1 MNTHDPLL
9 SSEGVCRQL
18 GILKYHPDV
27 KPREEMPG
35 LEDSKSDSATE
46 VAVPIVRVQLV
57 ESTEVLPQQST
68 AVSVKL
74 DGCRGST
81 GPWVLEPDLEL
92 GMSGLC
98 MEPSFLE
105 VVQDEAQVI
114 VTNPTGF
121 TQRLKQGFHLGTLEK
136 AEAVFDAA

>member
-1 MNTHDPLL
+1 
-9 SSEGVCRQL
+9 
-18 GILKYHPDV
+18 
-27 KPREEMPG
+27 MPV

-46 VAVPIVRVQLV
+46 AAVPMVHVQSV
-57 ESTEVLPQQST
+57 ESTKVLPQQST

-92 GMSGLC
+92 GLSGLC
-98 MEPSFLE
+98 MEPSLSE

-121 TQRLKQGFHLGTLEK
+121 TQRLEQGFHLGTLEK
-136 AEAVFDAA
+136 GEAIFDAACVTEEVAPIQSITTNPEQNN